1 MRVVAWYRQPWP
13 WLLMLGPAVVVVAG
27 FVTLWLAVK
36 SSDGLVA
43 DDYYK
48 QGLAINQTL
57 ARAERAK
64 AMQLSA
70 RLRIDRNG
78 VRVKLHAREGVSL
91 PDRIRISFVHPTRGG
106 FDRSFDLQGSAGIYY
121 GGIDELSPGH
131 WQVLVED
138 PVGMW
143 RVSGA
148 VQLPGPREIML
159 SSDD

>member
-1 MRVVAWYRQPWP
+1 MIDDPKANMRAVAWYRQPWP

-70 RLRIDRNG
+70 RVRIDHNG
-78 VRVKLHAREGVSL
+78 VRVTLHAREGVS
-91 PDRIRISFVHPTRGG
+91 T
-106 FDRSFDLQGSAGIYY
+106 
-121 GGIDELSPGH
+121 
-131 WQVLVED
+131 
-138 PVGMW
+138 
-143 RVSGA
+143 
-148 VQLPGPREIML
+148 
-159 SSDD
+159 